1 MCLSFCVASALM
13 CNILFGTYT
22 STHLRYICP
31 RTAKSTTLRTNDTAA
46 LIYDSEESHFP
57 FPRSTSGRHPSS
69 NGRNHV
75 KKNTLERR
83 LYYKIYVTVCVCYT
97 TKNSYMKRG
106 QAVLF
111 FFCQNK
117 IRQWFIYLGNVSGVL
132 PHHVLPMYYFSIN
145 SSAELLTPT
154 HPPLMVCAP
163 THGFNYGSKSPLPDR
178 AGELHWRSV
187 LCASVISFPLGAVA
201 RLVSHAAG
209 QLRTRH
215 RSLSSPDLHRAR
227 HSAVY

>member
-1 MCLSFCVASALM
+1 MCLSFCVASALT

-106 QAVLF
+106 QAVF
-111 FFCQNK
+111 FFFVRIKSVSDLFIWGMWVVFCRTMCCQC
-117 IRQWFIYLGNVSGVL
+117 IISAST
-132 PHHVLPMYYFSIN
+132 PAPN
-145 SSAELLTPT
+145 SWHQPT
-154 HPPLMVCAP
+154 H
-163 THGFNYGSKSPLPDR
+163 R
-178 AGELHWRSV
+178 
-187 LCASVISFPLGAVA
+187 
-201 RLVSHAAG
+201 
-209 QLRTRH
+209 
-215 RSLSSPDLHRAR
+215 
-227 HSAVY
+227 